1 MSILYRAPFLQHTP
15 AVLPI
20 LPAQVGLRYL
30 QINASTLIKDHTTPL
45 LGFGSIG
52 VLQGI
57 VYGHANRHFAPLF
70 QGANHKPFFESPVR
84 LRFLPMAGEGI

>member
-57 VYGHANRHFAPLF
+57 VYGHANRHL
-70 QGANHKPFFESPVR
+70 NPFSN
-84 LRFLPMAGEGI
+84 LPCVSDFYMAGEGI